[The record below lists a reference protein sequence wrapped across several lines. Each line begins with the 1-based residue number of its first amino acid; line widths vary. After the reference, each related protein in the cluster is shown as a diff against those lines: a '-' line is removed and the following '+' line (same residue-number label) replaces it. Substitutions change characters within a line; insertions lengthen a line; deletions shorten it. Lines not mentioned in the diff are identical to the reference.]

1 MNLFR
6 VRNGKSTNQK
16 FSDRVG
22 FDRRTR
28 SDLWSGISWGRQTQ
42 GCHRPA
48 IFSGRLAAA
57 LLLLLSVVCS
67 SLFANIEI
75 TLKNE
80 FIEQFK
86 DTATISVSF
95 VVDKAHRQP
104 NPPQKDAD
112 LHAAG
117 RADEVGLPMVAE
129 IMNAASQKSAVDAI
143 HNVEG
148 TGNRFVFFHLPSAQ
162 G

>member
-6 VRNGKSTNQK
+6 VRNGNSTNEK

-28 SDLWSGISWGRQTQ
+28 SDLGSGISRGRQTQ

-48 IFSGRLAAA
+48 IFSGRLAAV
-57 LLLLLSVVCS
+57 LLLLLSLVCS

-75 TLKNE
+75 TLKND

-86 DTATISVSF
+86 DRATISVSF
-95 VVDKAHRQP
+95 VVDKAHRHP
-104 NPPQKDAD
+104 NPPKNDGD

-117 RADEVGLPMVAE
+117 RA
-129 IMNAASQKSAVDAI
+129 
-143 HNVEG
+143 EG
-148 TGNRFVFFHLPSAQ
+148 TAA
-162 G
+162 